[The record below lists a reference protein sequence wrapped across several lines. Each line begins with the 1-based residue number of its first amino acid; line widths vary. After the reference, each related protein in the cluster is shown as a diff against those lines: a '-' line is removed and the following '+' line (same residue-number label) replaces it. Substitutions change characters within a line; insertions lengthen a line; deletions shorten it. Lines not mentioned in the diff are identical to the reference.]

1 MITLYVILGIVVLV
15 VLWFVFTYNSL
26 VSLKNRTDESWS
38 DIDVQTKRRYDL
50 IPNLVEAVKGYMGQ
64 ERGVLEDVTKA
75 RSAAM
80 SATGVADKAEKENAL
95 SGTLKS
101 LFAVAESYPDLKS
114 SQNFLQ
120 LQEELTNT
128 EDKIQAS
135 RRFYNAMVREL
146 NIKIQSFPTNTIAG
160 MLGYQKREFF
170 EAQGAEREA
179 VQVKF

>member
-1 MITLYVILGIVVLV
+1 ML
-15 VLWFVFTYNSL
+15 FVEPM
-26 VSLKNRTDESWS
+26 NRKALRCCE
-38 DIDVQTKRRYDL
+38 DI
-50 IPNLVEAVKGYMGQ
+50 
-64 ERGVLEDVTKA
+64 
-75 RSAAM
+75 
-80 SATGVADKAEKENAL
+80 
-95 SGTLKS
+95 
-101 LFAVAESYPDLKS
+101 KS